1 MDHKRELELIK
12 ELMDKLIDEM
22 EPSSSDFEERLGRG
36 KPEVKSIQIEG
47 VIPEEDIDL
56 EDDMD
61 DDTEEDIDTV
71 DSIIPEDES
80 PEEALK
86 RRIEKLRG

>member
-1 MDHKRELELIK
+1 MDHKKELMLIK
-12 ELMDKLIDEM
+12 ELMDKLVDEM
-22 EPSSSDFEERLGRG
+22 EPSVSDFEERLGRG

-47 VIPEEDIDL
+47 VIPEEDMDFDDDM
-56 EDDMD
+56 EDDM
-61 DDTEEDIDTV
+61 EEDIDTM
-71 DSIIPEDES
+71 DGILPEDES